1 MGACGRAKG
10 CFLVL
15 KASCSSSLS
24 KYRRLSLHLSLQA
37 NVLLSRLVFCDLNF
51 PWKCPEPLLD
61 VLPCPVPVLEGTHSA
76 PWPLAKNC
84 EWPVIPGRSL
94 WLCCVGCYYTHPAS
108 AFLELNMY
116 KAVCRILCPPE
127 NFNDCLS
134 LEWGEEL
141 KYSELGSPGNQHFKF
156 SFPLLGLN
164 LS

>member
-1 MGACGRAKG
+1 MWKSKG
-10 CFLVL
+10 LFSCLESFLL
-15 KASCSSSLS
+15 LQPFQIQKTFSAPLSSSQCS
-24 KYRRLSLHLSLQA
+24 PSP
-37 NVLLSRLVFCDLNF
+37 LVFCDLNF
-51 PWKCPEPLLD
+51 PWKCPEPWQD

-108 AFLELNMY
+108 ACLELNMY

-127 NFNDCLS
+127 NFNECLS
-134 LEWGEEL
+134 LEWGQEL
-141 KYSELGSPGNQHFKF
+141 KYSEPGSPGNQHFKF